1 LHYKDKNVKTKLLLG
16 VVGTGTGTVHLSTG
30 TEVLYEYV
38 DSIYLGTIRTVLI
51 TGTDIAAPIRFDFKL
66 ADFSAMKTFLPIPGM
81 AAKVW

>member
-1 LHYKDKNVKTKLLLG
+1 MLHYEDKNVRTKLLLG
-16 VVGTGTGTVHLSTG
+16 VVGTGTVHLPTG

-38 DSIYLGTIRTVLI
+38 DSIYLGTICTVLI

-66 ADFSAMKTFLPIPGM
+66 ADFSAMKTFLPILGM